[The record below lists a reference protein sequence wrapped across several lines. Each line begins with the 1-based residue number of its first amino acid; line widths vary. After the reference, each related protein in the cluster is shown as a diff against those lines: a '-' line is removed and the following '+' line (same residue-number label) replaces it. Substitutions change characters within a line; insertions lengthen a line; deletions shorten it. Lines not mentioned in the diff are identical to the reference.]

1 MIDSIFKGAQK
12 PILLPLRYPI
22 QTTARYII
30 PIIIQFTLY
39 TEEWQGIMKWAIV
52 LLSNFLYMLLLHV
65 HILLNA

>member
-12 PILLPLRYPI
+12 PILLPLRYLI

-52 LLSNFLYMLLLHV
+52 L
-65 HILLNA
+65 